1 MLVLALFLFYI
12 INDGTWQYR
21 ALAIVI
27 VSVGILSSI
36 VYVVTLNEPYL
47 VAEAKRLNKEFKF
60 QQAAI
65 YKAEK

>member
-1 MLVLALFLFYI
+1 VLVLALFLFNI

-36 VYVVTLNEPYL
+36 FYAASLNEPYL
-47 VAEAKRLNKEFKF
+47 VAEAKRLNKEFKL
-60 QQAAI
+60 Q
-65 YKAEK
+65 